1 LLYPTGS
8 LPYSV
13 AIDDLNGAQMP
24 DLAVVNGANNEVLVL
39 TNQSNSIPGDIDGD
53 GDLDLV
59 DFAGSQF
66 AFGL

>member
-1 LLYPTGS
+1 